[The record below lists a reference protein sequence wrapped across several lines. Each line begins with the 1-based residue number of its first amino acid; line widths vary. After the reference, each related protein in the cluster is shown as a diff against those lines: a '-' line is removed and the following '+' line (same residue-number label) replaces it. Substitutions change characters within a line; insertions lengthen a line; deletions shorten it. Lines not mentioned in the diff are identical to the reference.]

1 MRILL
6 VGLGI
11 VIAAMAA
18 DIRTGSAEYNGEWC
32 IADGLHGT
40 GSLDCAYHT
49 FQQCLASS
57 SGNGG
62 TCVENPELLWQRSG
76 RLDRRERQRAPQR
89 QRY

>member
-1 MRILL
+1 MRTLL
-6 VGLGI
+6 VGFGI
-11 VIAAMAA
+11 LIAGLVANISSA
-18 DIRTGSAEYNGEWC
+18 SAEYNGEWC

-62 TCVENPELLWQRSG
+62 TCVQNPELLWQRSG
-76 RLDRRERQRAPQR
+76 RLDRREGQRATKR